1 VKVHLVPK
9 TNNAKTGKVAAT
21 YITGDTCP
29 DRCPFLSICYANQG
43 TMGNSPFKIADKY
56 GNSNLELTADGIRS
70 LPTGSLVRHAVSG
83 EPTEEYVQ
91 AMGAAH
97 EDRPDTLGWTYL
109 HSWPDRSPAEFPANL
124 VPNAS
129 CETTEE
135 LQKATAN
142 GWDTVLVASGEDDPI
157 IGTKVAGKRVIVCP
171 NQTRGVTCAE
181 CKLCMK
187 RDRAV
192 TIAFIPHGA
201 SRKVSQAVIDKRNH

>member
-1 VKVHLVPK
+1 MKVHLVRK
-9 TNNAKTGKVAAT
+9 TNNKKTGKVAAT

-43 TMGNSPFKIADKY
+43 TMGNTPFKIAETHGTED
-56 GNSNLELTADGIRS
+56 LARTADGIRA
-70 LPTGSLVRHAVSG
+70 LPDGALVRHAVSG
-83 EPTEEYVQ
+83 EPTPEYVA

-109 HSWPDRSPAEFPANL
+109 HSWPDRSPAEFPTNL

-129 CETTEE
+129 CETPEE
-135 LQKATAN
+135 LEKATAN
-142 GWDTVLVASGEDDPI
+142 GWDTVLVATGADDEL
-157 IGTKVAGKRVIVCP
+157 IGQKVAGKRVIVCP
-171 NQTRGVTCAE
+171 NQSRGVTCAE

-192 TIAFIPHGA
+192 TIAFLPHGA
-201 SRKVSQAVIDKRNH
+201 KNKIGMAVASKR

>member
-1 VKVHLVPK
+1 MKVHFVAK

-29 DRCPFLSICYANQG
+29 DRCPFLGMCYANQG
-43 TMGNSPFKIADKY
+43 TMGNSPFKIADKH
-56 GNSNLELTADGIRS
+56 GSEDLTRTADGIRA
-70 LPTGSLVRHAVSG
+70 LPEGALVRHAVSG
-83 EPTEEYVQ
+83 EPTPEYVSV
-91 AMGAAH
+91 MGQAH

-109 HSWPDRSPAEFPANL
+109 HSWPDRSPAEFPANM

-129 CETTEE
+129 CETREE
-135 LQKATAN
+135 VEKAIGN
-142 GWDTVLVASGEDDPI
+142 GWDTVLVATGEDDDL
-157 IGTKVAGKRVIVCP
+157 IGSVVAGKRVIVCP

-192 TIAFIPHGA
+192 TIAFLPHGA
-201 SRKVSQAVIDKRNH
+201 SRKVSEAVISKR

>member
-1 VKVHLVPK
+1 MKVHLVPK
-9 TNNAKTGKVAAT
+9 TNNKKTGKVAAT

-43 TMGNSPFKIADKY
+43 TMGNTPFKIAETHGSDDLTK
-56 GNSNLELTADGIRS
+56 TADGIRS
-70 LPTGSLVRHAVSG
+70 LPKGSLVRHAVSG
-83 EPTEEYVQ
+83 EPTEAYVQ

-129 CETTEE
+129 CETQEE
-135 LQKATAN
+135 LEKAQAN
-142 GWDTVLVASGEDDPI
+142 GWDTVLVATGADDEL
-157 IGTKVAGKRVIVCP
+157 IGQTVAGRRVIVCP

-181 CKLCMK
+181 CRLCMK
-187 RDRAV
+187 RDRKA
-192 TIAFIPHGA
+192 TIAFLPHGA
-201 SRKVSQAVIDKRNH
+201 KNKIGLAVANKR

>member
-1 VKVHLVPK
+1 MKVHFVAK

-29 DRCPFLSICYANQG
+29 DRCPFLGMCYANQG
-43 TMGNSPFKIADKY
+43 TMGNSPFRIADKH
-56 GNSNLELTADGIRS
+56 GSEDLTRTADGIRA
-70 LPTGSLVRHAVSG
+70 LPEGALVRHAVSG
-83 EPTEEYVQ
+83 EPTPEYVQ
-91 AMGAAH
+91 VMGQAH

-109 HSWPDRSPAEFPANL
+109 HSWPDRTPAEFPTNL

-129 CETTEE
+129 CETKEE
-135 LQKATAN
+135 IEKAIGN
-142 GWDTVLVASGEDDPI
+142 GWDTVLVATGEDDDL
-157 IGTKVAGKRVIVCP
+157 IGSVVSGKRVIVCP

-192 TIAFIPHGA
+192 TIAFLPHGA
-201 SRKVSQAVIDKRNH
+201 SRKVSEAVVSKR